1 MRQHG
6 VLLTLVL
13 SPKPHPE
20 CEQIAADHNSR
31 STILVM
37 DDASGQSCMML
48 SGAHRSDSV
57 VHDRGQKLFVRSKH
71 PHVQLNR
78 FVSKYHGIAHT

>member
-31 STILVM
+31 SWM
-37 DDASGQSCMML
+37 MHQASPVCCCQEPTGLTVLCMTQ
-48 SGAHRSDSV
+48 GRSS
-57 VHDRGQKLFVRSKH
+57 FVRSNH
-71 PHVQLNR
+71 PYVQLNR
-78 FVSKYHGIAHT
+78 FVSKHDGTAHT